1 MHLYIKPKRIKKL
14 VISSNNKNK
23 IYEIKSLFP
32 VDFQMLSLQDI
43 DVKCEFKETGKS
55 FEENA
60 LIKAEHVFNIIKN
73 PCISDDSGLEVLALF
88 GAPGIYSSRYSISH
102 NHQDNINKLLLNLHD
117 NPIRNARLISVICLK
132 LSESYYFFKGILLG
146 KIAQQQ
152 SKYRF
157 GFGYDSIFIPEN
169 YRQTTLSELSIEEK
183 NHISHRAQAIK
194 KCLNFLV
201 NYNSS

>member
-1 MHLYIKPKRIKKL
+1 MHLSTKQKKIKKL

-23 IYEIKSLFP
+23 IYEIKALFP
-32 VDFQMLSLQDI
+32 VDFQILSLQDLDLI
-43 DVKCEFKETGKS
+43 CEFQETGNS

-60 LIKAEHVFNIIKN
+60 LIKAEQVFKIIKT
-73 PCISDDSGLEVLALF
+73 PCLADDSGLEVLALF
-88 GAPGIYSSRYSISH
+88 GAPGIYSSRYSISC
-102 NHQDNINKLLLNLHD
+102 NNQDNINKLLINLHN

-132 LSESYYFFKGILLG
+132 LSKSYYFFKGILLG

-152 SKYRF
+152 SEYRL
-157 GFGYDSIFIPEN
+157 GFGYDSIFIPQH